1 MYTDRALSH
10 SGGGNPGRI
19 LIKAR
24 LIRYLFAIHRWM
36 GVTLG
41 LLMLLWCVSG
51 IVMIWNPYPSITL
64 GDHDYRVEGLAPVI
78 APDRMALPAIPEAA
92 TISSARIEMLAD
104 RPVISL
110 AWNEGE
116 ASKRGL
122 FDLATAAAVEG
133 INEAEALAVARTYAA
148 RHKLK
153 GAPEFIRSM
162 ERDEFVVAGYFN
174 ARRPFH
180 QVALKDP
187 EDTVLYISSKTG
199 EVSQRTTGSQRVW
212 TWLGAIPHWLFFTE
226 LRRNTPVWTQVIIW
240 TSLAG
245 CFLTITGL
253 FAGIRQFRRR
263 KSTGKLASPYR
274 GAKFWHHMIGLVFG
288 ILVLTFS
295 FSGFTSM
302 QPWGWLENDKSSGDA
317 FDRVAGAP
325 STWAQV
331 KPALEAQAIA
341 LRTVSRERSLV
352 SLIQLEGRP
361 WFIWQ
366 SADGSRRRLDAGGQ
380 PAPFDDAARQR
391 ATDLLAGVTARFETM
406 TAPDEYYYPG
416 ASSSD
421 LPAVRIVGEKDT
433 RFYLDPDTGALRFI
447 ADDGAKG
454 FRVLHMALHTFDFV
468 GSPIREIL
476 LVLAMLGVTAVCG
489 LGAWMGMKKL
499 ARGGK
504 LDNIPKDETSAP

>member
-1 MYTDRALSH
+1 M
-10 SGGGNPGRI
+10 
-19 LIKAR
+19 IKAR
-24 LIRYLFAIHRWM
+24 LIRYIFALHRWV

-51 IVMIWNPYPSITL
+51 VVMIWNPYPSITL
-64 GDHDYRVEGLAPVI
+64 DDRDYRVEGLAPVI
-78 APDRMALPAIPEAA
+78 APDSLALPAIPDTA
-92 TISSARIEMLAD
+92 TISSARIEMLAS

-110 AWNEGE
+110 AWSEGE
-116 ASKRGL
+116 EGKRGL
-122 FDLATAAAVEG
+122 FDLATAAAIEG
-133 INEAEALAVARTYAA
+133 IGEAEALAVANTYVQ

-153 GAPEFIRSM
+153 GEPTYLRAI
-162 ERDEFVVAGYFN
+162 ERDEFMVAGYFN

-180 QVALKDP
+180 QVALHDP
-187 EDTVLYISSKTG
+187 EDTILYISAKTG

-226 LRRNTPVWTQVIIW
+226 LRRNTPLWTQVIIW

-274 GAKFWHHMIGLVFG
+274 GAKFWHHMLGLVFG
-288 ILVLTFS
+288 VLVLTFS

-302 QPWGWLENDKSSGDA
+302 QPWGWLENTQASGEA
-317 FDRVAGAP
+317 AERYSGQP
-325 STWAQV
+325 LTWAQV
-331 KPALEAQAIA
+331 KPALETQAVA
-341 LRTVSRERSLV
+341 LRTVSRERSTVAML
-352 SLIQLEGRP
+352 QFEGRP
-361 WFIWQ
+361 WFMWQ
-366 SADGSRRRLDAGGQ
+366 SADGSRRRLDASGQ
-380 PAPFDDAARQR
+380 PAPFDEAAQQR
-391 ATDLLAGVTARFETM
+391 ATNLLAGPAARFEMM

-421 LPAVRIVGEKDT
+421 LPAVRIIGEGDT
-433 RFYLDPDTGALRFI
+433 RFYLDPDTGAVRFI

-454 FRVLHMALHTFDFV
+454 FRVLHMALHSFDFV

-476 LVLAMLGVTAVCG
+476 LVLAMIGVTAVCAFG
-489 LGAWMGMKKL
+489 VWLGARKL

-504 LDNIPKDETSAP
+504 LDNIPKDETPAA

>member
-1 MYTDRALSH
+1 
-10 SGGGNPGRI
+10 

-24 LIRYLFAIHRWM
+24 LIRYLFAIHRWT

-41 LLMLLWCVSG
+41 LLMLLWCLSG
-51 IVMIWNPYPSITL
+51 VVMIWNPYPSITL
-64 GDHDYRVEGLAPVI
+64 GDRDYRTEGLAPVV
-78 APDRMALPAIPEAA
+78 APDAIALPAIPDSAEVS
-92 TISSARIEMLAD
+92 TARIEMLSGRA
-104 RPVISL
+104 VMAL
-110 AWNEGE
+110 AWSEGE
-116 ASKRGL
+116 ESKRGL
-122 FDLATAAAVEG
+122 YDLTTATPIETISEADALG
-133 INEAEALAVARTYAA
+133 IARTYIE

-153 GAPEFIRSM
+153 SEPAYIQAI
-162 ERDEFVVAGYFN
+162 ERDEFMVAGYFN
-174 ARRPFH
+174 SRRPFH
-180 QVALKDP
+180 QIALHDP
-187 EDTVLYISSKTG
+187 EDTILYISSKTG

-253 FAGIRQFRRR
+253 FAGIRQLRRR
-263 KSTGKLASPYR
+263 KSTGKPASPYR
-274 GAKFWHHMIGLVFG
+274 GAKFWHHMTGLVFG

-302 QPWGWLENDKSSGDA
+302 QPWGWLEGDKSSGE
-317 FDRVAGAP
+317 VAEAYSGP
-325 STWAQV
+325 PLTWANV
-331 KPALEAQAIA
+331 KPALEAQATA

-352 SLIQLEGRP
+352 SLIGLEGRP

-366 SADGSRRRLDAGGQ
+366 SADGSRRRLDALGQ

-391 ATDLLAGVTARFETM
+391 ATNVLAGPAARFDTM

-421 LPAVRIVGEKDT
+421 LPAARIIGNKDT
-433 RFYLDPDTGALRFI
+433 RFYLDPDTGAIRFI

-476 LVLAMLGVTAVCG
+476 LVLAMLGVTAVCAFG
-489 LGAWMGMKKL
+489 VWLGARKL

-504 LDNIPKDETSAP
+504 LDNIPNDEPPVA